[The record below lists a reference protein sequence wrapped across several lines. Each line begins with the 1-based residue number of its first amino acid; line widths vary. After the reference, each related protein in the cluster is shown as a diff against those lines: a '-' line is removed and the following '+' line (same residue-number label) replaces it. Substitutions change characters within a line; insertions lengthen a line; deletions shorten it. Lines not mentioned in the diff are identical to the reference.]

1 MGNAGAPLETAPGD
15 VGSYESSGEIGEELM
30 LVVVGGHSRNIG
42 KTSVMASIIRMTAG
56 RKWAAVKITQYG
68 HGKCAAGG
76 DCECA
81 GGDHLY
87 AITEET
93 AASPKDSGRYL
104 EAGAARAFWLRTRQG
119 DLGHALPALKKILA
133 ENANVICESNSLL
146 AYFVPDIYIMV
157 LDGRVEDMKDSARR
171 HFDRANAYVMVSGGE
186 GDWPWEG
193 IPKRWVK
200 DKACFVVSPPQYESH
215 ELGVWVDSLGSV

>member
-1 MGNAGAPLETAPGD
+1 
-15 VGSYESSGEIGEELM
+15 M

-42 KTSVMASIIRMTAG
+42 KTSVMASIISMTAG
-56 RKWAAVKITQYG
+56 KQWAAVKITQFG

-81 GGDHLY
+81 GTDHIY
-87 AITEET
+87 SITEET
-93 AASPKDSGRYL
+93 SVSPKDSGRYL
-104 EAGAARAFWLRTRQG
+104 EAGAAKAYWLRTRQG
-119 DLGHALPALKKILA
+119 NLGHALPALKKILA
-133 ENANVICESNSLL
+133 ENTNIICESNSLL

-186 GDWPWEG
+186 ADWPWEG
-193 IPKRWVK
+193 IPKRWLNAK
-200 DKACFVVSPPQYESH
+200 PSFLVSPPLYSNQ
-215 ELGVWVDSLGSV
+215 ELGALVESWVCV